1 MSRLG
6 RLAGR
11 LGKVAGMAA
20 ADLHGVRVLV
30 TGSTDG
36 LGLAMAQALLAAG
49 AAVAVNGRRADRVEA
64 AAKRLGGPAAGV
76 QAAVFDVRDEAA
88 VDAGVQAAA
97 AALGGLDVL
106 VNNAGIGM
114 RTVNPR
120 FTTDPQP
127 FWEVS
132 PEGFRAVIDTNL
144 TGYFLVARA
153 AVGPLRASP
162 SGRIVNVS
170 MNHATMRR
178 QGFVPYGPSRAGA
191 EALSL
196 IMTAD
201 LAELGIAVNQLLPGG
216 ATATGMIPDGV
227 SDAARARLLQPE
239 IMGPPIV
246 WLCSPQ
252 AAGVSGERIVAA
264 EFEEWL
270 SARS

>member
-1 MSRLG
+1 VT
-6 RLAGR
+6 AT
-11 LGKVAGMAA
+11 
-20 ADLHGVRVLV
+20 DLHGVRVLV

-36 LGLAMAQALLAAG
+36 LGLAMAQALVAAG
-49 AAVAVNGRRADRVEA
+49 AAVAVNGRQADRVA
-64 AAKRLGGPAAGV
+64 AVVDRLGGPAAGV
-76 QAAVFDVRDEAA
+76 QPAPFSVRDEATVA
-88 VDAGVQAAA
+88 AGVQAAA
-97 AALGGLDVL
+97 EALGGLDVL
-106 VNNAGIGM
+106 VNNAGLGM

-132 PEGFRAVIDTNL
+132 PDGFRAVIDTNL

-153 AVGPLRASP
+153 AVAPLRAAA

-227 SDAARARLLQPE
+227 TEAARARLLQPE

-264 EFEEWL
+264 EFDDWL
-270 SARS
+270 SARG

>member
-1 MSRLG
+1 MT
-6 RLAGR
+6 AI
-11 LGKVAGMAA
+11 
-20 ADLHGVRVLV
+20 DLTGVRVLV

-36 LGLAMAQALLAAG
+36 LGLAMAEALVSAG
-49 AAVAVNGRRADRVEA
+49 AAVAVNGRHADRVGA
-64 AAKRLGGPAAGV
+64 VVDRLGGPAAG
-76 QAAVFDVRDEAA
+76 AWPAPFSVRDEAA
-88 VDAGVQAAA
+88 VAAGVQAAA
-97 AALGGLDVL
+97 EALGGLDVQ

-132 PEGFRAVIDTNL
+132 PDGFRAVIDTNL

-153 AVGPLRASP
+153 AVASLRASP

-227 SDAARARLLQPE
+227 TEAARARLLQPE
-239 IMGPPIV
+239 IMGPPVV

-252 AAGVSGERIVAA
+252 AAGVTGERIVAA
-264 EFEEWL
+264 EFDDWL
-270 SARS
+270 AARG

>member
-1 MSRLG
+1 VTGISV
-6 RLAGR
+6 
-11 LGKVAGMAA
+11 K
-20 ADLHGVRVLV
+20 GVRVLV

-36 LGLAMAQALLAAG
+36 LGLAMAEALITAG
-49 AAVAVNGRRADRVEA
+49 ATVAVNGRNADRVQA
-64 AAKRLGGPAAGV
+64 AAEHLGGPAAGAHPV
-76 QAAVFDVRDEAA
+76 PFSVRDEGA
-88 VDAGVQAAA
+88 VAAGVQAAA

-120 FTTDPQP
+120 FTTHPQP
-127 FWEVS
+127 FWAVS

-153 AVGPLRASP
+153 AVGLLRESP

-196 IMTAD
+196 IMTED
-201 LAELGIAVNQLLPGG
+201 LAETGITVNQLLPGG
-216 ATATGMIPDGV
+216 ATATGMMPDGV
-227 SDAARARLLQPE
+227 PESARARLLQPE

-246 WLCSPQ
+246 WLCSDQ
-252 AAGVSGERIVAA
+252 AAGVRGERIVAA
-264 EFEEWL
+264 DFDEWL
-270 SARS
+270 AARP

>member
-1 MSRLG
+1 
-6 RLAGR
+6 
-11 LGKVAGMAA
+11 MASP
-20 ADLHGVRVLV
+20 DLHGVRVLV

-36 LGLAMAQALLAAG
+36 LGLAMAEALVAAG
-49 AAVAVNGRRADRVEA
+49 ATVAVNGRRPDRVEEIVA
-64 AAKRLGGPAAGV
+64 RLGGPASGAYP
-76 QAAVFDVRDEAA
+76 APFDVRDETAVANGVEAA
-88 VDAGVQAAA
+88 V

-114 RTVNPR
+114 RTVNPH
-120 FTTDPQP
+120 FITDPLP

-132 PEGFRAVIDTNL
+132 PDGFRAVVDTNL

-153 AVGPLRASP
+153 AVGPLQDSP

-201 LAELGIAVNQLLPGG
+201 LAEVGVAVNMLLPGG
-216 ATATGMIPDGV
+216 ATATGMVPDGI
-227 SDAARARLLQPE
+227 DEANRARLLQPSV
-239 IMGPPIV
+239 MGPPVV
-246 WLCSPQ
+246 WLCSTQ
-252 AAGVSGERIVAA
+252 AEGVRGERIVAA
-264 EFEEWL
+264 EFDDWL
-270 SARS
+270 AARG